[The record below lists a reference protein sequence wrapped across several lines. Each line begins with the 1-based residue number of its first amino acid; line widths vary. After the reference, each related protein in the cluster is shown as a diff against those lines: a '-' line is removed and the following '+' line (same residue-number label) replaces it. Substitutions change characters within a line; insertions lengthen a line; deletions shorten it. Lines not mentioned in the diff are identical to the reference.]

1 MSPNPAE
8 NIVSINNIYSETNIF
23 IYDILGKQ
31 YELNRINNFENNTL
45 SLNTSNLETG
55 IYFIR
60 IQDINSG
67 LSKTLRLIKQ

>member
-23 IYDILGKQ
+23 IYDMLGKQ